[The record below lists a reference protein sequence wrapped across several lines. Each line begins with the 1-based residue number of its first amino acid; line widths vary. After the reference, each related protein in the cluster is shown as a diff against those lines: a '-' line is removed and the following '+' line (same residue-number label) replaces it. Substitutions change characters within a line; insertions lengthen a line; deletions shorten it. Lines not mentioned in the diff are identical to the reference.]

1 MAVTQN
7 DIARH
12 LGINQKSVSIA
23 FGASGRIAD
32 VTRERILRAARQLG
46 YRPNHLAAGLRGAR
60 TRSVGVIWAFVDP
73 WAGDAVIALD
83 VLNRVQGRGFA
94 AYQAQRI
101 DDPAVLCRQ
110 IDDFLARRV
119 DAIVIQSI
127 PSLLRNEQL
136 AERLLRAPAVVAVAR
151 EAVEPFRGDMV
162 IHDRDAAIRQVVAHF
177 AKTGRKRPA
186 MALDMQQESNPPKF
200 EAFRD
205 ECRRQGIAE
214 HAKLILDLGRAGSAD
229 QHGRLHSEAFHK
241 HFAKRIDVDAIFCF
255 NDIGALA
262 MMHELAD
269 RGVSVPDDVAV
280 VGFNNTEAGAL
291 WRPAL
296 ATGDRKFSV
305 IAEAVDRMLASRL
318 ETPDQPPQREVVH
331 CEFVWRESAG

>member
-7 DIARH
+7 DVARH

-32 VTRERILRAARQLG
+32 ETRERILQAASKLG

-60 TRSVGVIWAFVDP
+60 TKSVGVIWAFVDP

-83 VLNRVQGRGFA
+83 VLNRVQARGFA
-94 AYQAQRI
+94 AYQAQRT
-101 DDPAVLCRQ
+101 DDAAILCRQ

-119 DAIVIQSI
+119 DAIVIQTI
-127 PSLLRNEQL
+127 PSLLRNPQVT
-136 AERLLRAPAVVAVAR
+136 ERLLRAPAVVAVAR
-151 EAVEPFRGDMV
+151 EPVESFRADMV
-162 IHDRDAAIRQVVAHF
+162 IHDRNEAIRQVVAHL

-186 MALDMQQESNPPKF
+186 MVLEMQQESNPPKF
-200 EAFRD
+200 EIFRA
-205 ECRRQGIAE
+205 ECRKHGIPE
-214 HAKLILDLGRAGSAD
+214 HPKLIIDLGPAGSAD
-229 QHGRLHSEAFHK
+229 RHGSLHTTAFQK
-241 HFAKRIDVDAIFCF
+241 HFARGVDVDAIFCF

-262 MMHELAD
+262 MMRELED
-269 RGVSVPDDVAV
+269 RGVRVPDDVAV

-296 ATGDRKFSV
+296 ATGDRKFRV
-305 IAEAVDRMLASRL
+305 IAESVDHMLAERL
-318 ETPDQPPQREVVH
+318 AHPDQPPQRQTVH